1 MGKLFLAFV
10 ALALTELYLLIALG
24 RAVGFWS
31 TVGILLAISVVG
43 TVVSRT
49 QGARVMARW
58 QEALNAGTMPA
69 EGVLDGV
76 LVLVGGALLIAPGF
90 ITDVLG
96 ISLLVPVSRAFWA
109 RHLRA
114 WLEKRV
120 ARGDVN
126 VSMGMGGVSM
136 GGAGVRGVR
145 GARPSARP
153 VRGVIDIEGH
163 EVSREEPQS
172 PVLGPSVGRDGE
184 E

>member
-1 MGKLFLAFV
+1 MGKLFLAFI

-31 TVGILLAISVVG
+31 TVGILLAVSAVG

-109 RHLRA
+109 AAKSITVRA
-114 WLEKRV
+114 RAPSQPRRRSTSRPAGEALSPRRSLANRASC
-120 ARGDVN
+120 AR
-126 VSMGMGGVSM
+126 
-136 GGAGVRGVR
+136 
-145 GARPSARP
+145 
-153 VRGVIDIEGH
+153 
-163 EVSREEPQS
+163 SR
-172 PVLGPSVGRDGE
+172 R
-184 E
+184 